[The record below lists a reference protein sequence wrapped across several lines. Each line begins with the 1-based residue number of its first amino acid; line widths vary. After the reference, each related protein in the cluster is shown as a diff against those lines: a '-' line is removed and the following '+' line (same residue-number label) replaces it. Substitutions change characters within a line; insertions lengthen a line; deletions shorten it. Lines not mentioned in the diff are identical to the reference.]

1 MNETPSGSSESP
13 ANCPRCRGAM
23 RATRAGAFT
32 LDRCDTCRGL
42 WFDTLELDR
51 VAKDRKAAAAVES
64 DARSETHAS
73 PKRPAVMLC
82 PRDRGM
88 LITMHALGQPHITYE
103 SCKVCGGA
111 FLDAGELS
119 DLSEVTV
126 RERLLQYFR

>member
-1 MNETPSGSSESP
+1 MKDPSTGPTDAP
-13 ANCPRCRGAM
+13 ANCPRCRTAM
-23 RATRAGAFT
+23 RSTRAGAFM

-51 VAKDRKAAAAVES
+51 VAKDRSAVAAIDSAA
-64 DARSETHAS
+64 RNETHAS
-73 PKRPAVMLC
+73 PKRPTVMHC
-82 PRDRGM
+82 PRDKAM
-88 LITMHALGQPHITYE
+88 LITMHALGQPHISYE

-126 RERLLQYFR
+126 RERLIQFFR